1 MLTNAKAHIKKYG
14 LLLKL
19 YYQVIGKLN
28 FTFGGIA
35 MRGKLLIHRRKNEA
49 AFEASQGNRKV
60 ETGPVSP
67 ISVISD
73 EKLKGRVS
81 EVLDDTISEV
91 KKIADN
97 ICELKFSCDEIS
109 SVVEELSANTE
120 ETASATQEINSGVM
134 EVDGMMMAE
143 ALNLIENIGRVAE
156 ISVRA
161 REMRNEALESESSA
175 KKMSLE
181 FNQLLKSAVEKSSV
195 LSQIDVLAKNV
206 LKIASQINLISLNA
220 AIEAARAKEHGRGF
234 AVVAQEIK
242 KLAEQTK
249 DTVLNIQSI
258 AKVMDEFLKELVES
272 SRSVND
278 FMENKIVSDY
288 KKFVGL
294 GEQYNRDA
302 TDINDMMEHYATTVD
317 SLSTAT
323 KGISEQVNAIATA
336 AEENAKGASEIAAS
350 LTNLTEKSAELL
362 ENVNKCSNHLDELE
376 KSM

>member
-1 MLTNAKAHIKKYG
+1 MHK
-14 LLLKL
+14 
-19 YYQVIGKLN
+19 
-28 FTFGGIA
+28 
-35 MRGKLLIHRRKNEA
+35 RKNGA
-49 AFEASQGNRKV
+49 AFEASREDGSLG
-60 ETGPVSP
+60 TGSVSP

-73 EKLKGRVS
+73 EKSKVRIS
-81 EVLDDTISEV
+81 EVLDNTISEV
-91 KKIADN
+91 KKIADK
-97 ICELKFSCDEIS
+97 IGELKFSCDDIS

-120 ETASATQEINSGVM
+120 ETASATQEISSSVM
-134 EVDGMMMAE
+134 EVDGMMTVE
-143 ALNLIENIGRVAE
+143 AVNLIENIGRVAE

-161 REMRNEALESESSA
+161 SEMRNEALESEASA

-181 FNQLLKSAVEKSSV
+181 FNQLLKSAVDKSSV

-220 AIEAARAKEHGRGF
+220 AIEAARAGEHGRGF

-249 DTVLNIQSI
+249 DTVLNIQSV
-258 AKVMDEFLKELVES
+258 AKVMDEFLYELVES
-272 SRSVND
+272 SKSIND

-302 TDINDMMEHYATTVD
+302 MDINNMMEHYASTVD

-323 KGISEQVNAIATA
+323 KGISEQVNAIAIA
-336 AEENAKGASEIAAS
+336 SEENAKGSGEIAAS
-350 LTNLTEKSAELL
+350 LMNLTEKSAELL
-362 ENVNKCSNHLDELE
+362 ESVNQCSNHLDELE
-376 KSM
+376 NTL